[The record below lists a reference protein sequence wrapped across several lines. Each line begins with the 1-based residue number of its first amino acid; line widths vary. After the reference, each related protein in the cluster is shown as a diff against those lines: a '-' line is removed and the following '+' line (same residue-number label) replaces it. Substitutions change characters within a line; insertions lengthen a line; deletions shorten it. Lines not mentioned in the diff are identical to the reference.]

1 MAVALSHKS
10 SYNLGCLGKD
20 DFARRLNILYERILV
35 PLDGSELAQIALP
48 YAEKLAKALGSQL
61 ILIYVSE
68 SDEDRYHH
76 MHQFYLQQMT
86 EAAKQDAE
94 RFQDRQGAGT
104 IKVDSVITVGDP
116 AEEIVEYAS
125 KQDIGLIVMST
136 HGRSGIKRWAMG
148 SVADKV
154 LRATSQPIALIRAKG
169 ARPDMLGE
177 RTILSKLL
185 VALDGSKESEA
196 VIPYIEELA
205 SKLQAEVILLQVIA
219 PDYHIYAAGGPE
231 YGVYAEQQIES
242 MKKFARDYLEEIIT
256 GLKQR
261 EVTAKAEIVL
271 GTAAETIINFADQ
284 TNASLVAMTT
294 HGRSGVSRWAIGSV
308 AERVMR
314 AGNTPLLLVRSPGA
328 PIE

>member
-1 MAVALSHKS
+1 
-10 SYNLGCLGKD
+10 
-20 DFARRLNILYERILV
+20 
-35 PLDGSELAQIALP
+35 
-48 YAEKLAKALGSQL
+48 
-61 ILIYVSE
+61 
-68 SDEDRYHH
+68 
-76 MHQFYLQQMT
+76 
-86 EAAKQDAE
+86 
-94 RFQDRQGAGT
+94 
-104 IKVDSVITVGDP
+104 
-116 AEEIVEYAS
+116 
-125 KQDIGLIVMST
+125 
-136 HGRSGIKRWAMG
+136 
-148 SVADKV
+148 
-154 LRATSQPIALIRAKG
+154 
-169 ARPDMLGE
+169 MLGE
-177 RTILSKLL
+177 RTILSKIL

-256 GLKQR
+256 RLKQR
-261 EVTAKAEIVL
+261 GVTAKSEIML

-308 AERVMR
+308 AERVLR

>member
-1 MAVALSHKS
+1 M
-10 SYNLGCLGKD
+10 
-20 DFARRLNILYERILV
+20 YEKILV
-35 PLDGSELAQIALP
+35 PLDGSEVAQIALP
-48 YAEKLAKALGSQL
+48 YAEKLAKSLGSQL

-76 MHQFYLQQMT
+76 MHQFYLQQMSET
-86 EAAKQDAE
+86 IKREAE
-94 RFQDRQGAGT
+94 SFQDRQSTGT
-104 IKVDSVITVGDP
+104 IRVDSVILVGDP

-154 LRATSQPIALIRAKG
+154 LRATRQPIALIRAKG

-177 RTILSKLL
+177 RNILSKIL
-185 VALDGSKESEA
+185 VALDGSKESA
-196 VIPYIEELA
+196 SIIPYIAELA
-205 SKLQAEVILLQVIA
+205 SKIRAEVILLQVIA

-242 MKKFARDYLEEIIT
+242 MKKFARDYLEEILVK
-256 GLKQR
+256 LKQK
-261 EVTAKAEIVL
+261 EIAAKAEIIL

-284 TNASLVAMTT
+284 ANVGLVAMTT

-308 AERVMR
+308 AERVLR
-314 AGNTPLLLVRSPGA
+314 VGNTPLLLVRSPGA
-328 PIE
+328 PTE

>member
-1 MAVALSHKS
+1 M
-10 SYNLGCLGKD
+10 
-20 DFARRLNILYERILV
+20 YERILV

-48 YAEKLAKALGSQL
+48 YAEKLAGVLGSQI

-68 SDEDRYHH
+68 STEDRYNH
-76 MHQFYLQQMT
+76 MHQFYLQQMV
-86 EAAKQDAE
+86 EAAKQNAQRYLDKQDE
-94 RFQDRQGAGT
+94 RT
-104 IKVDSVITVGDP
+104 IKVDSMILVGDP
-116 AEEIVEYAS
+116 AEEIVDYAG
-125 KQDIGLIVMST
+125 KEDIGLIVMST

-154 LRATSQPIALIRAKG
+154 LRSAKQPMAIIRAKG

-177 RTILSKLL
+177 RNILSKIL

-231 YGVYAEQQIES
+231 YGVYAEQQMES

-256 GLKQR
+256 RLKRR
-261 EVTAKAEIVL
+261 EVTAKAEIMF
-271 GTAAETIINFADQ
+271 GTAAETILNFADQ
-284 TNASLVAMTT
+284 ANVSMVAMTT
-294 HGRSGVSRWAIGSV
+294 HGRSGVSRWALGSV
-308 AERVMR
+308 AERVLR
-314 AGNTPLLLVRSPGA
+314 AGNTPLLLVRTPGA
-328 PIE
+328 TTE

>member
-1 MAVALSHKS
+1 M
-10 SYNLGCLGKD
+10 
-20 DFARRLNILYERILV
+20 YEKILV

-48 YAEKLAKALGSQL
+48 YAEKLAKTLGSQL
-61 ILIYVSE
+61 ILIYVTE
-68 SDEDRYHH
+68 SDEDKYHY
-76 MHQFYLQQMT
+76 MHQFYLQQMVD
-86 EAAKQDAE
+86 AAKRDAE
-94 RFQDRQGAGT
+94 RFQDIQGMGA
-104 IKVDSVITVGDP
+104 IKVDSVMAVGDP
-116 AEEIVEYAS
+116 AEEIVEYAG
-125 KQDIGLIVMST
+125 KQDVRLVIMST
-136 HGRSGIKRWAMG
+136 HGRSGIKRWALG

-154 LRATSQPIALIRAKG
+154 LRAAKQPIALIRAKG

-177 RTILSKLL
+177 RNILSKIL

-242 MKKFARDYLEEIIT
+242 MKKFARDYLEEIVT

-308 AERVMR
+308 AERVLR
-314 AGNTPLLLVRSPGA
+314 SGNTPVLLVRPPGA
-328 PIE
+328 TTE

>member
-1 MAVALSHKS
+1 
-10 SYNLGCLGKD
+10 
-20 DFARRLNILYERILV
+20 LYEKILV

-48 YAEKLAKALGSQL
+48 YAEKLAKALGSQI

-68 SDEDRYHH
+68 SNDDRNQH
-76 MHQFYLQQMT
+76 MHKFYLQQMA
-86 EAAKQDAE
+86 EAAQRDAE
-94 RFQDRQGAGT
+94 RFQDRQGVGT
-104 IKVDSVITVGDP
+104 IKVDSVMIVGDP
-116 AEEIVEYAS
+116 AEAIVEYAD
-125 KQDIGLIVMST
+125 KQDIGLIVMTT

-154 LRATSQPIALIRAKG
+154 LRSTKQPIALIRAKG

-177 RTILSKLL
+177 RTILSKIL
-185 VALDGSKESEA
+185 VTLDGSKESEA
-196 VIPYIEELA
+196 VIPYVEELA

-242 MKKFARDYLEEIIT
+242 MKKFTRDYLEAIIA
-256 GLKQR
+256 GLKQK
-261 EVTAKAEIVL
+261 EVSAKAEIML

-284 TNASLVAMTT
+284 ANVSLVAMTT
-294 HGRSGVSRWAIGSV
+294 HGRSGVTRWAIGSV
-308 AERVMR
+308 AERVLR

-328 PIE
+328 PTE